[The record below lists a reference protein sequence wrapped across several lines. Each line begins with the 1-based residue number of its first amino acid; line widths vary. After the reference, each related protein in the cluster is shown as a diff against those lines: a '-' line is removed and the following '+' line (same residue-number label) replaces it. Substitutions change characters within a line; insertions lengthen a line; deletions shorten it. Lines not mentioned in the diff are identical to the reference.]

1 MPPNPVL
8 GPPMEPAGPG
18 KTVVIVQSNYLPW
31 RGYFDLM
38 RRADEFI
45 LLDTVRRRGFL
56 ANP

>member
-1 MPPNPVL
+1 
-8 GPPMEPAGPG
+8 MEPAGAG

-45 LLDTVRRRGFL
+45 LLDTVHRRGFSPIHETEGY
-56 ANP
+56 NDYD